1 MQKST
6 ILGLITGFGLVFGA
20 IYLGTGWQ
28 TFFSLPSLLLVLGGT
43 GSALIVSYSFA
54 ELQELPDA
62 LTNFLNYDPP
72 NLGQLVDQFTTLSRT
87 ARRDGLLALD
97 RRLDELD
104 DDLIRLGLELAIDGS
119 DEDEIKEM
127 LDRKSDLLTKQK
139 RLLTSFFNTGGTY
152 APAFGMIG
160 TLIGLVQML
169 QNLEDPSQIGSGMA
183 TALITTFY
191 GALLANL
198 VLLPIAQKSRTQLK
212 SILRSHE
219 MVRAGILAIVRGE
232 RPSLIERRLRVFV
245 REEPTVAEGAVEAE
259 AEVETEFEAE
269 EAFSRA
275 AA

>member
-20 IYLGTGWQ
+20 IYLGTGWE
-28 TFFSLPSLLLVLGGT
+28 TFFSIPSLLIVLGGT
-43 GSALIVSYSFA
+43 ASALAVSYSFP
-54 ELQELPDA
+54 EIRELPDA
-62 LTNFLNYDPP
+62 LTKFLNHDSPD
-72 NLGQLVDQFTTLSRT
+72 LSKLVDLFTNLSRT

-97 RRLDELD
+97 RQLEEMDN
-104 DDLIRLGLELAIDGS
+104 DLIRLGLELAIDGS

-127 LDRKSDLLTKQK
+127 LDRKSDGMTKQK
-139 RLLTSFFNTGGTY
+139 RLLTSFFNTGGTF

-169 QNLEDPSQIGSGMA
+169 QNLDDPSQIGSGMA

-198 VLLPIAQKSRTQLK
+198 VLLPIAQKARTQLK
-212 SILRSHE
+212 SVLRSHE
-219 MVRAGILAIVRGE
+219 LVRAGILAIVRGE

-245 REEPTVAEGAVEAE
+245 RDEPAPAELPEE
-259 AEVETEFEAE
+259 EVEVDAE
-269 EAFSRA
+269 EAFARA

>member
-28 TFFSLPSLLLVLGGT
+28 TFFSIPSMLLVIGGT
-43 GSALIVSYSFA
+43 ASALMVSYSFA
-54 ELQELPDA
+54 ELQELPEA
-62 LTNFLNYDPP
+62 CIAFFNYHSP
-72 NLGQLVDQFTTLSRT
+72 NLAELVDQFTTLSRT

-104 DDLIRLGLELAIDGS
+104 NDLVCLGLELAIDGS

-127 LDRKSDLLTKQK
+127 LDRKSDGLTKQK
-139 RLLTSFFNTGGTY
+139 RLLTSFFNTGGTF

-160 TLIGLVQML
+160 TLVGLVQML
-169 QNLEDPSQIGSGMA
+169 QNLDDPSQIGSGMA

-191 GALLANL
+191 GALIANL
-198 VLLPIAQKSRTQLK
+198 VMLPIAQKSRSQLK
-212 SILRSHE
+212 SLLRSHE
-219 MVRAGILAIVRGE
+219 LVRAGILAIVRGE

-245 REEPTVAEGAVEAE
+245 QEEATTNADEVADPQVE
-259 AEVETEFEAE
+259 VDTE
-269 EAFSRA
+269 EAFTGA

>member
-28 TFFSLPSLLLVLGGT
+28 TFFSVPSLLIVIGGT
-43 GSALIVSYSFA
+43 VSALMVSYSFA
-54 ELQELPDA
+54 EVRELPEA
-62 LTNFLNYDPP
+62 LTKFLNHHPP
-72 NLGQLVDQFTTLSRT
+72 NLAEMVEQFTELSRT

-104 DDLIRLGLELAIDGS
+104 NDLIRLGLELAIDGS

-127 LDRKSDLLTKQK
+127 LDRKSDGMTKQK
-139 RLLTSFFNTGGTY
+139 RLLTSFFNTGGTF

-169 QNLEDPSQIGSGMA
+169 QNLDDPSQIGSGMA

-191 GALLANL
+191 GALFANL
-198 VLLPIAQKSRTQLK
+198 VLLPIAQKARSQLK
-212 SILRSHE
+212 SQLRSHE
-219 MVRAGILAIVRGE
+219 LVRAGILAIVRGE

-245 REEPTVAEGAVEAE
+245 REEPAPVEAAE
-259 AEVETEFEAE
+259 AETEVEIEAE
-269 EAFSRA
+269 EAFTGA